1 MGRALSDDAR
11 RALLHDVQRMPPDAD
26 LIWDSA
32 DVLRRFVPLPLH
44 DRIFDPQVMIIRG
57 ARGAGKSML
66 FHVLRALGEQRIPI
80 TDLFPRARVAD
91 PVWIEGFAET
101 GMRHPATHL
110 VEAFVKSA
118 SDVELR
124 SFWTLHL
131 ALCVIHR
138 FAPEDF
144 DRRSKDS
151 RNVRW
156 LEEPNYI
163 RDWLM
168 PDARGETRF
177 VTALDIIE
185 RQWTKLQQRPI
196 FVTYDH
202 LDKIGLHDAE
212 VRARAT
218 SSLLSLWLSLGNRYR
233 MLRPKIFLREDLFER
248 SAHQSADASKLRGRS
263 ISLTWDTQALYR
275 MLVRHMAAESPA
287 LAEWLQRGKHGVPLT
302 EHAIFGRM
310 PPEHL
315 PEDGAV
321 SQRKLVERIVGPHM
335 GKGPTAGIP
344 YRWIPGRLQD
354 AHKVVVP
361 RSVLTLFS
369 IAAEKALAN
378 GPQATSTRL
387 LHPDEL
393 RGAIEGTSRQ
403 HVNQTAEEHLVV
415 MRLENLRGRVLLLD
429 RDETVAALARP
440 RPNVR
445 DGFGDDGEWVLDE
458 LLRIGIVR
466 RRHDGRLDVPDIY
479 RFAFGIKRRGG
490 VPRPR

>member
-1 MGRALSDDAR
+1 MAGRALNDGDR
-11 RALLHDVQRMPPDAD
+11 RALLHDLQRMPPDAD
-26 LIWDSA
+26 LIWDTD

-44 DRIFDPQVMIIRG
+44 DRLFDPQVMIIRG

-66 FHVLRALGEQRIPI
+66 FHVLRALAEKGLPL
-80 TDLFPRARVAD
+80 TALFPRARVQE
-91 PVWIEGFAET
+91 PTWIEGFAET
-101 GMRHPATHL
+101 GMRHPATHI
-110 VEAFVKSA
+110 VEEFVKSA
-118 SDVELR
+118 SDEELR
-124 SFWTLHL
+124 TFWTLHL
-131 ALCVIHR
+131 TLCVLHQ
-138 FAPEDF
+138 FEPTLFEGQPEGS
-144 DRRSKDS
+144 RSTK
-151 RNVRW
+151 W
-156 LEEPNYI
+156 LKEPHQI
-163 RDWLM
+163 RQWLQLG
-168 PDARGETRF
+168 PHSENRF
-177 VTALDIIE
+177 VTGLDQIETALADDK
-185 RQWTKLQQRPI
+185 RQI

-263 ISLTWDTQALYR
+263 LSLTWDTQALYR

-287 LAEWLQRGKHGVPLT
+287 LAAWIQKGKHGVPLT
-302 EHAIFGRM
+302 EHPTFGLM
-310 PPEHL
+310 PPDHL
-315 PEDGAV
+315 PEDGAI

-361 RSVLTLFS
+361 RSVLTLFA
-369 IAAEKALAN
+369 IAAEKALSN

-429 RDETVAALARP
+429 RDETVEALARP
-440 RPNVR
+440 RPGLR
-445 DGFGDDGEWVLDE
+445 DGFGEDGEWVLDE

-479 RFAFGIKRRGG
+479 RFAFGLKRKGG
-490 VPRPR
+490 VARPR